1 MNRCSNK
8 TLFIKTDAQLDLARH
23 IYLDIFF
30 VGYNLLIPGGYVATV
45 NVITVLQVLSIFH
58 VADLL
63 GLLDFS
69 VCLCSCVIPK
79 AEDLDS

>member
-1 MNRCSNK
+1 M
-8 TLFIKTDAQLDLARH
+8 
-23 IYLDIFF
+23 
-30 VGYNLLIPGGYVATV
+30 ATV

>member
-1 MNRCSNK
+1 M
-8 TLFIKTDAQLDLARH
+8 
-23 IYLDIFF
+23 
-30 VGYNLLIPGGYVATV
+30 ATV

-69 VCLCSCVIPK
+69 VVCV
-79 AEDLDS
+79 LV